1 MKLARG
7 TRRWSLLC
15 ILVLA
20 TGSTVVAGNVDTQ
33 AMIQQM
39 VGAWK
44 THTQIAPLT
53 ATYGAFSMDRG
64 YRLQQ
69 VLAREVTGI
78 LGPVAG
84 YKVAYASKA
93 AQKQFGMEEPARGP
107 FYMLQRVPNGSVLSV
122 SAFNEIMLETE
133 VAFSIGKRI
142 DKPIPN
148 VAALREYVKY
158 VYAAFDA
165 SDFPYAPGDAQPT
178 PPDMVAMGTGA
189 HVFVLGPAMDPAQV
203 DVSELSLAL
212 VRNGQTIREKPSRD
226 VMGSPWNSLLWCAN
240 HVVKYGD
247 TLEPGMVILTGT
259 AAAAYRV
266 RGDEIKGAYEADCGV
281 LGRVTMTIK

>member
-1 MKLARG
+1 MKPSRV
-7 TRRWSLLC
+7 THRWPFLC

-20 TGSTVVAGNVDTQ
+20 TGSAGAAERVDTQ
-33 AMIQQM
+33 TMIRQM

-44 THTQIAPLT
+44 AHSQLAPLSS
-53 ATYGAFSMDRG
+53 TYGAFSMDQA
-64 YRLQQ
+64 YRMQQ
-69 VLAREVTGI
+69 TLAAEVTPI

-84 YKVAYASKA
+84 YKVAYASMA
-93 AQKQFGMEEPARGP
+93 AQKQFGMTEPARGP
-107 FYMLQRVPNGSVLSV
+107 FYMLQRVSSGSVLAASV
-122 SAFNEIMLETE
+122 FNEIMLETE

-148 VAALREYVKY
+148 VSALKDHVKY

-165 SDFPYAPGDAQPT
+165 SDFPYASGDAKPT

-189 HVFVLGPAMDPAQV
+189 HIFVLGPAMDPAAV
-203 DVSELSLAL
+203 DVGQLDLAL
-212 VRNGQTIREKPSRD
+212 IRNGKTIREKPSRD
-226 VMGSPWNSLLWCAN
+226 VMGNPWNSLLWCAN

-266 RGDEIKGAYEADCGV
+266 RGDEIKGVYIADCGA

>member
-1 MKLARG
+1 MKDVYV
-7 TRRWSLLC
+7 TRRSPLLLV
-15 ILVLA
+15 LVLA
-20 TGSTVVAGNVDTQ
+20 VGPALAAGNADTE
-33 AMIQQM
+33 AMVRQM

-44 THTQIAPLT
+44 THTQIAPLS

-64 YRLQQ
+64 YRIQQ
-69 VLAREVTGI
+69 ALAKEVTSV

-93 AQKQFGMEEPARGP
+93 AQKQFGMTEPARGP
-107 FYMLQRVPNGSVLSV
+107 FYMLQRVPTGSMLPV

-142 DKPIPN
+142 DKPLPN
-148 VAALREYVKY
+148 VAALKEHVKY

-165 SDFPYAPGDAQPT
+165 SDFPYAPGDGKPT

-189 HVFVLGPAMDPAQV
+189 HMFVLGPAVDPAAV

-212 VRNGQTIREKPSRD
+212 MRNGQTIREKPARD

-266 RGDEIKGAYEADCGV
+266 RGDEIKGTYVADCGA

>member
-1 MKLARG
+1 MKDVYV
-7 TRRWSLLC
+7 TRRRPLLLV
-15 ILVLA
+15 LVLA
-20 TGSTVVAGNVDTQ
+20 AGSTLAAGNADTE
-33 AMIQQM
+33 AMIPQM

-44 THTQIAPLT
+44 THTQIAPLS

-64 YRLQQ
+64 YRIQQ
-69 VLAREVTGI
+69 VLAKEVTSV

-93 AQKQFGMEEPARGP
+93 AQKQFSMTEPARGP
-107 FYMLQRVPNGSVLSV
+107 FYMLQRVPAGSVLPA

-165 SDFPYAPGDAQPT
+165 SDFPYAPGDAKPT

-189 HVFVLGPAMDPAQV
+189 HIFVLGPAMDPAAV
-203 DVSELSLAL
+203 DVGELSLAL
-212 VRNGQTIREKPSRD
+212 MRNGRTIREKPARD

-240 HVVKYGD
+240 HVAKYGD

-266 RGDEIKGAYEADCGV
+266 RGDEIKGTYVADCGA

>member
-1 MKLARG
+1 MKLARV
-7 TRRWSLLC
+7 TRRWFLFWT
-15 ILVLA
+15 LVLA
-20 TGSTVVAGNVDTQ
+20 TGSAAVAGDMDTR
-33 AMIQQM
+33 AMVRRM

-44 THTQIAPLT
+44 THTQIAPLS
-53 ATYGAFSMDRG
+53 ATYGAFSMDEG
-64 YRLQQ
+64 YRIQR
-69 VLAREVTGI
+69 VLAREVTEI

-107 FYMLQRVPNGSVLSV
+107 FYMLQRVPNGSVLPA

-142 DKPIPN
+142 DRPIPN

-158 VYAAFDA
+158 VYPAFDA
-165 SDFPYAPGDAQPT
+165 SDFPYAPGDDKPT

-189 HVFVLGPAMDPAQV
+189 HVFVLGPAVNPAQV
-203 DVSELSLAL
+203 DVGELSLAL
-212 VRNGQTIREKPSRD
+212 IRNGQAIREKPSRD

-240 HVVKYGD
+240 HVVKCGD

-266 RGDEIKGAYEADCGV
+266 RGDEIKGAYVADCGV